1 MRMKSPSEL
10 HCGLTAPRNES
21 EDPTRRAAPHRD
33 AQGAAAPTARPTRN
47 PQGRGFIFALSSGSL
62 LYLGVSFNAHNDIA
76 DGTSLALQ
84 QGHGQ
89 DSAEIPPTPF
99 PRAPQPPQLEIL
111 EPFRTKISV
120 LCLRHTGGWKWP
132 WGDAAPHQPLPR
144 RCSHGCSHL
153 CHRRLGQFPGWSQ
166 VG

>member
-21 EDPTRRAAPHRD
+21 EDPTRRAAPHHD

-47 PQGRGFIFALSSGSL
+47 PQGRGFIFAPSSGSL

-84 QGHGQ
+84 
-89 DSAEIPPTPF
+89 
-99 PRAPQPPQLEIL
+99 
-111 EPFRTKISV
+111 
-120 LCLRHTGGWKWP
+120 
-132 WGDAAPHQPLPR
+132 
-144 RCSHGCSHL
+144 
-153 CHRRLGQFPGWSQ
+153 
-166 VG
+166 